1 MTALVEAV
9 LVTMVSVSVLV
20 SLATL
25 CAGTSGKVL
34 NVDSDVG
41 GGISLLPVLLP
52 RCSLAEDQSS
62 FSVLF
67 LQLGCNLTPYQ
78 DTREAEIKLLNNLL
92 F

>member
-41 GGISLLPVLLP
+41 GGISLLPVL
-52 RCSLAEDQSS
+52 
-62 FSVLF
+62 
-67 LQLGCNLTPYQ
+67 
-78 DTREAEIKLLNNLL
+78 
-92 F
+92 